1 MTQAILALPL
11 AAAGGDPA
19 HQLKHLK
26 AHLAF
31 QNQDQCEEARIG
43 WATIINRHQS
53 REHITRHLHR
63 KINSKVPSF
72 HGPGK
77 LDSEEG
83 QTALETTA
91 RYVRGRMLHGG
102 NGFHLIGWNLGFRM
116 FRERSRCRG
125 LAEEAFWEILA
136 DEPNSPRLRPK
147 ENSFPEHIQYRLAL
161 RRMVSELIRAQGA
174 NPRHHKNAV
183 LLETHLCPL
192 TGTHLTRADA
202 DERGRCPHCTLRLNQ
217 FSLTARAFDPAPVP
231 GDPPVLIAPGTWR
244 HQPGRRPRKQRHLLA
259 A

>member
-1 MTQAILALPL
+1 MTQATLAPQL

-26 AHLAF
+26 SHLAF

-63 KINSKVPSF
+63 KINSKVPGF

-77 LDSEEG
+77 LDTEEG
-83 QTALETTA
+83 QDALRTTG
-91 RYVRGRMLHGG
+91 RYVASRMLHGG
-102 NGFHLIGWNLGFRM
+102 NGWNLIGWNLRFRI
-116 FRERSRCRG
+116 FRERSRRRG
-125 LAEEAFWEILA
+125 LAEEAFWEIMA
-136 DEPNSPRLRPK
+136 DEPNSPRLQPK
-147 ENSFPEHIQYRLAL
+147 EKSFPEHIQYRLAL
-161 RRMVSELIRAQGA
+161 RRMVSELIRTQGA
-174 NPRHHKNAV
+174 NPRHHKDAV
-183 LLETHLCPL
+183 LLETHLCRL
-192 TGTHLTRADA
+192 TGTHLARADA
-202 DERGRCPHCTLRLNQ
+202 DEHGRCPHCTLRLDQ

-231 GDPPVLIAPGTWR
+231 GDAPVLIAPATWR
-244 HQPGRRPRKQRHLLA
+244 RQRGRRPTVRQQRLA